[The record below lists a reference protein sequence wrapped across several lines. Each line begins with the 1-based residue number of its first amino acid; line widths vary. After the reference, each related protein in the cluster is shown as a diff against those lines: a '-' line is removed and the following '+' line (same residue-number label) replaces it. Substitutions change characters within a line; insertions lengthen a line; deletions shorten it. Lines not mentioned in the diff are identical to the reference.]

1 MLLTKYDNQRTGI
14 SVIHLFHAL
23 AYFFF
28 FFYYKTNVHVELN

>member
-28 FFYYKTNVHVELN
+28 LL

>member
-28 FFYYKTNVHVELN
+28 PFSIIKQMCMLN

>member
-23 AYFFF
+23 AYFFSF
-28 FFYYKTNVHVELN
+28 SIIKQMCMLN

>member
-28 FFYYKTNVHVELN
+28 SIIKQMCMLN